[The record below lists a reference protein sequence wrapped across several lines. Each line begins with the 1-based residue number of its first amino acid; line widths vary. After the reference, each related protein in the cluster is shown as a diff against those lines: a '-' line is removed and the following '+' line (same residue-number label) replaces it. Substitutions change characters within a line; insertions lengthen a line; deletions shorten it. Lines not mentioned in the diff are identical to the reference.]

1 MILLLVCISRWCQPQ
16 CIWRAHG
23 TASCRFIHW
32 WSSSKIPVLI
42 LPVFSHLYTV
52 IYLFLFIN
60 LILVIYKYYLLSFFR
75 FVLAGKCSQLSVKK
89 KKKRIEL

>member
-32 WSSSKIPVLI
+32 WSSSKFPVLI

-52 IYLFLFIN
+52 
-60 LILVIYKYYLLSFFR
+60 
-75 FVLAGKCSQLSVKK
+75 
-89 KKKRIEL
+89 